1 MTKHGRH
8 SLWSPET
15 GSHGS
20 LLNPRNLCRGGR
32 VAVET
37 CPKGYLSLPPF
48 STPLRPT
55 YARSTRLHRANERWH
70 TAFSPLCTTGT
81 QHAYI
86 AFFFLL
92 LLLDNVYAPEARQ
105 TNRRSTCVLMNAVF
119 DLEWWTPSGLRGFK
133 TKRNIVEKLW
143 RGEGERDFVCNT
155 VPWIDLMRIR
165 GYWCSGSMGISS
177 RSKVAFGCFLG

>member
-1 MTKHGRH
+1 MAAS

-37 CPKGYLSLPPF
+37 CPKGYLSLPPL
-48 STPLRPT
+48 SLHPSPPLCPT
-55 YARSTRLHRANERWH
+55 YARSTRLHTGKRTLTHGLFAIVH
-70 TAFSPLCTTGT
+70 TTRT

-86 AFFFLL
+86 AFFFFFSCWIYM
-92 LLLDNVYAPEARQ
+92 LDNVYAPEARQ

-119 DLEWWTPSGLRGFK
+119 DLEWWTPSGVRGFK
-133 TKRNIVEKLW
+133 RNEISWKSF
-143 RGEGERDFVCNT
+143 GGDFVCNT
-155 VPWIDLMRIR
+155 VPWVDLMRIR
-165 GYWCSGSMGISS
+165 GILGYWRCFMGYI
-177 RSKVAFGCFLG
+177 

>member
-1 MTKHGRH
+1 MAAS

-37 CPKGYLSLPPF
+37 CPKGYLSLPPL
-48 STPLRPT
+48 SLHPSPPLCPT
-55 YARSTRLHRANERWH
+55 YARSTRLQTNVDTRPFRHCAHDAH
-70 TAFSPLCTTGT
+70 TTRVYCV
-81 QHAYI
+81 
-86 AFFFLL
+86 FFLL

-133 TKRNIVEKLW
+133 RNEISWKSF
-143 RGEGERDFVCNT
+143 GGDFVCNT
-155 VPWIDLMRIR
+155 VPWVDLMRIR
-165 GYWCSGSMGISS
+165 GI
-177 RSKVAFGCFLG
+177 LGY

>member
-1 MTKHGRH
+1 MAASSS

-37 CPKGYLSLPPF
+37 CPKGYLSLP
-48 STPLRPT
+48 ST
-55 YARSTRLHRANERWH
+55 
-70 TAFSPLCTTGT
+70 SPLAHLRAIHTFASGKRTLTHGLFAIVHTTRV
-81 QHAYI
+81 YCV
-86 AFFFLL
+86 FFFLFFLL

-119 DLEWWTPSGLRGFK
+119 DLEWWTPSGLGEDLNETKYRGK
-133 TKRNIVEKLW
+133 AL
-143 RGEGERDFVCNT
+143 GGDFVCNT
-155 VPWIDLMRIR
+155 VPWIDLTRMRR
-165 GYWCSGSMGISS
+165 DS
-177 RSKVAFGCFLG
+177 RIFDGCF